1 MLPQI
6 SPPFLRIDREQVL
19 GFEGTILFQLRGFN
33 AYLLFAI
40 TYVIIVEDWIVY
52 HHVTLRY
59 TYPPITKGKLLP
71 RLRLYSELAILFA
84 AFQLIE
90 SVHVFSLNRYLLW
103 LVALFALSS
112 VWELSLIKL
121 YPTGQTDEWKKWA
134 KVDGATTVSY
144 LLLALIFP
152 ALSKPP
158 LIGIFII
165 VIIYGINR
173 FLERQGR
180 PTKEDR

>member
-6 SPPFLRIDREQVL
+6 STPFLRIDREQVL
-19 GFEGTILFQLRGFN
+19 GFEGTILFQLRGFS

-71 RLRLYSELAILFA
+71 RLRFYSELAILFA